1 MWSMST
7 SDAAVQVAPSYGLYH
22 LPDVAAHELSVTTDV
37 PSRLSTVSRVLQVPL
52 IVIQCGNLSR
62 E

>member
-1 MWSMST
+1 MST
-7 SDAAVQVAPSYGLYH
+7 SDAADQVAPSYGEYQE
-22 LPDVAAHELSVTTDV
+22 PEVAAQAELVTTPL

-52 IVIQCGNLSR
+52 TVIQCGKRSR